1 MGLTKDVKTKRIKQN
16 INNLSIIEI
25 LRQSPLSFSVLL
37 LFMLYKITI
46 KIMSLFKK
54 ITDYLKL
61 IKFSH
66 SVFALPFAFIGA
78 LIAAQGIPTPS
89 QLFWI
94 TVAMVGGRSGAMGM
108 NRIIDRKIDALNPR
122 TKNREL
128 PRGIIKTWEASI
140 FTAIAFAL
148 LLLAAYRLNPL
159 CFKISPLVLLV
170 LFTYSYTKRFT
181 WLSHIVL
188 GTALSLAPFG
198 AWIAVRG
205 TFDFQILPLCFAVMF
220 WVAGF
225 DVFYAL
231 QDVDFD
237 KAYGLY
243 SIPSKFGVKTSLWIA
258 RLFHLITIG
267 LLLSLIPVFNLGI
280 FYFAGVFI
288 ATALLLYEHSLV
300 KSYDLSRLDMAF
312 FNMNGYISITIFVF
326 TLMNYLIP

>member
-1 MGLTKDVKTKRIKQN
+1 M
-16 INNLSIIEI
+16 
-25 LRQSPLSFSVLL
+25 LL
-37 LFMLYKITI
+37 LFMPWKITI
-46 KIMSLFKK
+46 KIMPLFKK
-54 ITDYLKL
+54 ISDYLRL

-66 SVFALPFAFIGA
+66 SVFALPFAFTGA
-78 LIAAQGIPTPS
+78 LVAANGIPTPS
-89 QLFWI
+89 QLFWM

-140 FTAIAFAL
+140 FTAVAFAL
-148 LLLAAYRLNPL
+148 LILAAYKLNPL
-159 CFKISPLVLLV
+159 CFKLSPLVLLV
-170 LFTYSYTKRFT
+170 LLTYSYTKRFT

-225 DVFYAL
+225 DVLYAL
-231 QDVDFD
+231 QDIAFD
-237 KAYGLY
+237 KTHGLY
-243 SIPSKFGVKTSLWIA
+243 SIPSKFGIKTSLWIA
-258 RLFHLITIG
+258 RLFHLITIA
-267 LLLSLIPVFNLGI
+267 LLLSLIPIFNLT
-280 FYFAGVFI
+280 YLYVLGVLI
-288 ATALLLYEHSLV
+288 ASTLLVYEHSLV
-300 KSYDLSRLDMAF
+300 KSTDLSRLDMAF

-326 TLMNYLIP
+326 TLMNYLVP